1 MKLDKLKQYMD
12 ENKTIQVTD
21 ELKQKTLE
29 AVNNEMLLQ
38 QAMSTMKKE
47 QNKKKLWFKWAGLA
61 ASLLLVI
68 GMGVSVLFLNLFSN
82 EKGKQDQNYMP
93 SDGSDGSDG
102 NATDNDEMNGI
113 GDVNEGGPRY
123 STPLEEENSGYMNDG
138 NVMDSNNH
146 QVTENPFIKTSDEK
160 VSTFSIDVDT
170 ASYVLFRRTVSQLS
184 LEKLQQYKN
193 YIRTEEAINYFRYN
207 YEEPAGHDPMA
218 VTTWVGDCA
227 WNNKAKLAMITLA
240 GKKLEASAQAGSN
253 IVFLIDI
260 SGSMGSEDKLPLLKR
275 SLAIAVENLNPKDKV
290 SIITYASGVNR
301 VLSGVSGNQKN
312 TILSALNQLE
322 SGGSTAGASG
332 LNVAYS
338 VAEDYMI
345 ANGNNRIILATDGDF
360 NVGPSSVEEM
370 KKLVTNQRE
379 KGIFLTVLG
388 FGVNFSWGDKRLEVL
403 ADNGNGGYYIID
415 NADEANKIL
424 NEQFTG
430 TLYTIAK
437 DVKLQ
442 VEFNENA
449 VESYRLIGY
458 ENRTLANEDFEN
470 DSVDAG
476 DLGAGQ
482 TVTAVYELILK
493 KNAKEELFSV
503 KVRYKEPNSQQSQ
516 LYEHG
521 AKISTD
527 LTDDFYFVS
536 AVVETCLVI
545 NNSEYKGS
553 ATIQHA
559 YTLAERYG
567 KQDKYKIEFA
577 NILALWIQS

>member
-1 MKLDKLKQYMD
+1 
-12 ENKTIQVTD
+12 
-21 ELKQKTLE
+21 
-29 AVNNEMLLQ
+29 
-38 QAMSTMKKE
+38 
-47 QNKKKLWFKWAGLA
+47 
-61 ASLLLVI
+61 
-68 GMGVSVLFLNLFSN
+68 
-82 EKGKQDQNYMP
+82 
-93 SDGSDGSDG
+93 
-102 NATDNDEMNGI
+102 
-113 GDVNEGGPRY
+113 
-123 STPLEEENSGYMNDG
+123 
-138 NVMDSNNH
+138 
-146 QVTENPFIKTSDEK
+146 
-160 VSTFSIDVDT
+160 
-170 ASYVLFRRTVSQLS
+170 
-184 LEKLQQYKN
+184 
-193 YIRTEEAINYFRYN
+193 
-207 YEEPAGHDPMA
+207 
-218 VTTWVGDCA
+218 
-227 WNNKAKLAMITLA
+227 
-240 GKKLEASAQAGSN
+240 
-253 IVFLIDI
+253 
-260 SGSMGSEDKLPLLKR
+260 
-275 SLAIAVENLNPKDKV
+275 
-290 SIITYASGVNR
+290 
-301 VLSGVSGNQKN
+301 
-312 TILSALNQLE
+312 
-322 SGGSTAGASG
+322 
-332 LNVAYS
+332 
-338 VAEDYMI
+338 
-345 ANGNNRIILATDGDF
+345 
-360 NVGPSSVEEM
+360 M

-577 NILALWIQS
+577 NILARWIQS